1 MLRKHPERRHL
12 MPDSG
17 STFDLAIEV
26 LQSIVW
32 FVSFLG
38 SYVILAAAIFAGG
51 WFIWRFVNDVLF
63 P

>member
-1 MLRKHPERRHL
+1 
-12 MPDSG
+12 MPDAA
-17 STFDLAIEV
+17 STWDLLLYV

-32 FVSFLG
+32 FVGLIG
-38 SYVILAAAIFAGG
+38 SYAMMAAAIFAAG